1 MYEID
6 YHADD
11 YAISMNNSR
20 RMLSLVEAGKLDS
33 FSVVANMSC
42 YEQCMDYL
50 KNKWDSFEKKPLI
63 SVHINLI
70 DGISL
75 AGIKDPFL
83 TTKEG
88 YMKASWGSLF
98 IKSFFG
104 GASRAELKKEL
115 TAEIKV
121 QIERVH
127 RDLPA
132 GCKLRL
138 DSHVHTHMIP
148 IVFDSM
154 LDAVSELNLTEEL
167 EFVRVSKEPFWM
179 FLTTKGIVGT
189 FPMVN
194 MVKNVILNILSGR
207 AIKILNEKKI
217 PNGRLWGLNMS
228 GKMDLKRVNILA
240 SKMKAYAKKR
250 DIYLEVLCHPGIV
263 LRQESL
269 PEYGQ
274 GDLVEFFSSN
284 RDVEYDA
291 VMNRSEI

>member
-1 MYEID
+1 MYGID

-33 FSVVANMSC
+33 FSIVANMSC

-50 KNKWDSFEKKPLI
+50 KKRWDELPKKPLL

-70 DGISL
+70 DGL
-75 AGIKDPFL
+75 ALSKAQDPIL
-83 TTKEG
+83 VDKNG
-88 YMKASWGSLF
+88 YLKASWGDLF
-98 IKSFFG
+98 KASYLGGIKKI
-104 GASRAELKKEL
+104 ALKKEL
-115 TAEIKV
+115 TAEIKA
-121 QIERVH
+121 QIERVYK
-127 RDLPA
+127 DLPD
-132 GCKLRL
+132 GCGLRL

-154 LDAVSELNLTEEL
+154 LDAVNELGIMDKL
-167 EFVRVSKEPFWM
+167 EFVRVSKEPLKM
-179 FLTTKGIVGT
+179 FLTTPGIVGT

-194 MVKNVILNILSGR
+194 MVKNIILNVLSGR
-207 AIKILNEKKI
+207 AIRKLDELGI

-240 SKMKAYAKKR
+240 PKMIDYAKNE
-250 DIYLEVLCHPGIV
+250 DVYLEVLCHPGIV

-284 RDVEYDA
+284 RDLEFDA
-291 VMNRSEI
+291 VMNRSKI

>member
-1 MYEID
+1 MYSID

-20 RMLSLVEAGKLDS
+20 RMLALVEAGKLDS

-42 YEQCMDYL
+42 YEECMDYL
-50 KNKWDSFEKKPLI
+50 KKRWDKLEKKPLI

-75 AGIKDPFL
+75 SKATSSL
-83 TTKEG
+83 LVTKEG
-88 YMKASWGSLF
+88 YLKASWGDLF
-98 IKSFFG
+98 IKSYFG
-104 GASRAELKKEL
+104 GVAKASLKKEI
-115 TAEIKV
+115 TAEIKA
-121 QIERVH
+121 QIERVYK
-127 RDLPA
+127 DLPEGA
-132 GCKLRL
+132 KLRL

-154 LDAVSELNLTEEL
+154 MDAVEELGLMKEL
-167 EFVRVSKEPFWM
+167 EFVRVSKEPLMM
-179 FLTTKGIVGT
+179 FLTTPGIVGT
-189 FPMVN
+189 FPLVN
-194 MVKNVILNILSGR
+194 MVKNVILRVLSGR
-207 AIKILNEKKI
+207 AIKKLDALGIQ
-217 PNGRLWGLNMS
+217 NGRLWGLNLS

-240 SKMKAYAKKR
+240 SKMKAYARKE
-250 DIYLEVLCHPGIV
+250 DVYLEVLCHPGIV

-291 VMNRSEI
+291 VMNRSL